1 MQKIYWSI
9 IPFFASIFAAISA
22 LSLQY
27 FMDFRPC
34 ELCYTQRYIWYAT
47 AIVSAIAYFWRKKLF
62 IYLVLLLILT
72 SVIVGIYQSGMVF
85 EWWTGVTQCG
95 AGQFDANQ
103 LGSLSNLG
111 NLDPNNLQFNVSCSS
126 IDQKLLNI
134 LPLPLANALFA
145 GFTFIMTL
153 IFFWRSQR

>member
-1 MQKIYWSI
+1 MQKIHWSI
-9 IPFFASIFAAISA
+9 FPFFAAIFAASSA
-22 LSLQY
+22 LLLQY
-27 FMDFRPC
+27 FMNFRPC
-34 ELCYTQRYIWYAT
+34 ELCYTQRYIWYVT
-47 AIVSAIAYFWRKKLF
+47 AIVSAIAYFWRKRIF
-62 IYLVLLLILT
+62 IYPILLLILA
-72 SVIVGIYQSGMVF
+72 SVIMGLYQSGMVF

-126 IDQKLLNI
+126 IDQKLFNI

-145 GFTFIMTL
+145 GFTFVITLL
-153 IFFWRSQR
+153 IFRRSQR